1 MPIKDCVELFSLL
14 IFGEYIIK
22 TDYKKILSS
31 FLGASCFTFVFAMPA
46 MAGEYTPVGLYE
58 IEYYQLSN
66 GLHVL
71 LKERHEART
80 VSFRVVVNTGTADF
94 PCGRKETPH
103 FLEHLLFTGTSQHS
117 ESELD
122 DLIEEH
128 GGYWNAVTTAFETT
142 YELNIFSKYSNL
154 GLNTL
159 YEILSD
165 STISQENVHISRD
178 IIHREAGG
186 NPSSIRRWLYKNG
199 IGKAGSLLAMERVLD
214 GTPLICQELES
225 ADEISRDDILKAYQ
239 QYYNPNNMI
248 LMVVGDFQSTNIK
261 QEIEASFGKLKP
273 GSANIR
279 QAVQAKPISETLS
292 FTSTLSPVIGS
303 DAMVGLVFLSAG
315 TESQDYYPIL
325 YIEQYLTDQL
335 YKKLRVEKGVAYSPY
350 AQIIAHSNIGVLIA
364 LSDADIS
371 KISEV
376 TSMISLAVD
385 QLVSQPLSNE
395 AFTLTKNKLLLS
407 IAKGHESN
415 SDIADYYAASAVHLN
430 KHGALIK
437 EEDAI
442 NQVTIEKL
450 HRIAKKYLG
459 TPPRVVYSDSPT
471 MTYKQFGLTIATM
484 IGLVSLAIVRIR
496 RRKLRQ
502 RNANNL

>member
-1 MPIKDCVELFSLL
+1 
-14 IFGEYIIK
+14 
-22 TDYKKILSS
+22 
-31 FLGASCFTFVFAMPA
+31 MPA
-46 MAGEYTPVGLYE
+46 MASEYTPVGLYD

-66 GLHVL
+66 GLRVL

-103 FLEHLLFTGTSQHS
+103 FLEHLLFTGTTQHTESQ
-117 ESELD
+117 LD

-128 GGYWNAVTTAFETT
+128 GGYWNAVTTAFETI
-142 YELNIFSKYSNL
+142 YELDIFSKYSDL

-165 STISQENVHISRD
+165 STITQANVKTSRD

-199 IGKAGSLLAMERVLD
+199 IGKTGSLLAMERVLD
-214 GTPLICQELES
+214 GTPLICHELES

-248 LMVVGDFQSTNIK
+248 LMVVGDFQSSNIK

-273 GSANIR
+273 GSANLR
-279 QAVQAKPISETLS
+279 QALHAKPVDEKLN

-303 DAMVGLVFLSAG
+303 DAMVGLVFLIAG
-315 TESQDYYPIL
+315 TESEDYYPIL

-335 YKKLRVEKGVAYSPY
+335 YKKLRVEKGIAYSPS
-350 AQIIAHSNIGVLIA
+350 AQIIAHSNVGVLIV

-376 TSMISLAVD
+376 TSMINLAVD
-385 QLVSQPLSNE
+385 QLVSQPISNE
-395 AFTLTKNKLLLS
+395 AFTMTKNKLLLS

-415 SDIADYYAASAVHLN
+415 SDIADYYAASAIHLY
-430 KHGALIK
+430 KQGALLK
-437 EEDAI
+437 EEEAI
-442 NQVTIEKL
+442 NQVSIEEL
-450 HRIAKKYLG
+450 YRIAKKYLG

-471 MTYKQFGLTIATM
+471 MTFKQFGLIIATM
-484 IGLVSLAIVRIR
+484 IGLLTFGIFRLR
-496 RRKLRQ
+496 QRKLRQ

>member
-1 MPIKDCVELFSLL
+1 MSI
-14 IFGEYIIK
+14 
-22 TDYKKILSS
+22 
-31 FLGASCFTFVFAMPA
+31 FLGVPCFAFIFAIPALAS
-46 MAGEYTPVGLYE
+46 EYTPVGLYE
-58 IEYYQLSN
+58 IEYYQLNN

-142 YELNIFSKYSNL
+142 YELDIFSKYSSL

-165 STISQENVHISRD
+165 STITQENVQLSRD

-225 ADEISRDDILKAYQ
+225 ADEINREDILKAYH
-239 QYYNPNNMI
+239 QYYNPNNMT
-248 LMVVGDFQSTNIK
+248 LMIVGDFQSDNIK
-261 QEIEASFGKLKP
+261 QEITASFGTLKP
-273 GSANIR
+273 GSANSR
-279 QAVQAKPISETLS
+279 QSIQAKPISEKLN

-315 TESQDYYPIL
+315 TESEDYYPIL

-335 YKKLRVEKGVAYSPY
+335 YKKLRVEKGIAYSPY
-350 AQIIAHSNIGVLIA
+350 AQIIAHSNVGVLIA

-371 KISEV
+371 KISQV

-385 QLVSQPLSNE
+385 QLVSQPMSNE
-395 AFTLTKNKLLLS
+395 DYTLTKNKLLLA

-415 SDIADYYAASAVHLN
+415 ADIADYYAASALHLY
-430 KHGALIK
+430 KYGSLLK
-437 EEDAI
+437 EEEAI
-442 NQVTIEKL
+442 NRVSIEEL

-459 TPPRVVYSDSPT
+459 NPPRVVYSDSPT
-471 MTYKQFGLTIATM
+471 MTFRQFGLIIATI
-484 IGLVSLAIVRIR
+484 IGLLVFGIFRLR
-496 RRKLRQ
+496 RRKREKRLF
-502 RNANNL
+502 NSL